1 MKRKRSESENRVSD
15 KEIDINPEF
24 IKECEDKFKADQSN
38 IISRNA
44 VVTIGSMLATTDSNR
59 LNDIDHIFMNTLKRK
74 NLKATDQ
81 GRSGR
86 CWMFSGLNLFRH
98 TLIRALDLENFE
110 FSQTYLFFWDKLE
123 RCNSYL
129 RWFIDNPG
137 VTNKDDECFIYMVE
151 NFTNDGGW
159 WSTFANLVKKYGL
172 VPKSAM
178 KETFQSDDS
187 DDMNRIIDEH
197 IQACANYIISCQCD
211 NSTLELKQ
219 KLIGIK
225 NETIQKI
232 YSILVKFLGEPPK
245 KFRWSYTNTED
256 ESNIISDLEPTKF
269 MEMVIPDIKL
279 DDFIV
284 LTHIPGTLQYNKIY
298 EVKHTNNLYE
308 GNNFKFLNLPIEELS
323 KYTTKSISSGIPV
336 WFGADVSK
344 DFNPYHSTL
353 DDKLSKQTLVF
364 GETHEFTKGD
374 RIVFR
379 NLQANHAMSIIG
391 MNVGTE
397 GVPESWQVE
406 NSWGYFDNETPGM
419 DGFLFMSHSWFV
431 KNVLQVVVHKNL
443 LSRTAK
449 KLLSQ
454 SPIMLEPWDCVAPA
468 LKINSVNPP
477 KIYEKLKNN
486 ILNINSYRS

>member
-1 MKRKRSESENRVSD
+1 MKRKRSECVNRVID

-24 IKECEDKFKADQSN
+24 IKECEDKFKADPCN

-59 LNDIDHIFMNTLKRK
+59 VNDIDHIFMNTLKRK
-74 NLKATDQ
+74 HLKATNQ

-86 CWMFSGLNLFRH
+86 CWLFSGLNLFRH

-123 RCNSYL
+123 RANSYL

-137 VTNKDDECFIYMVE
+137 LSNDEDDSFVYIVE
-151 NFTNDGGW
+151 DYTNDGGW
-159 WSTFANLVKKYGL
+159 WSTFTNLVKKYGL

-197 IQACANYIISCQCD
+197 IQSCANYIRSCQKD
-211 NSTLELKQ
+211 NSSRELKG
-219 KLIGIK
+219 KLVEIK
-225 NETIQKI
+225 NETLKQV

-245 KFRWSYTNTED
+245 KFRWAYTNLDD
-256 ESNIISDLEPTKF
+256 ESNIISELEPEKF

-279 DDFIV
+279 DDFVV
-284 LTHIPGTLQYNKIY
+284 LTHIPDTLQYNKIY
-298 EVKHTNNLYE
+298 EVKYTNNVSE

-323 KYTTKSISSGIPV
+323 KYTTKSISSGMPV
-336 WFGADVSK
+336 WFGADVSQ

-353 DDKLSKQTLVF
+353 DDKLSKKSLVF
-364 GETHEFTKGD
+364 GETREFTKGD

-391 MNVGTE
+391 MNLGPG
-397 GVPESWQVE
+397 GVAESWQVE
-406 NSWGYFDNETPGM
+406 NSWGYFDNETPGL

-431 KNVLQVVVHKNL
+431 KNVLQVVIHKNL
-443 LSRTAK
+443 LSRTTK
-449 KLLSQ
+449 KLLSK
-454 SPIMLEPWDCVAPA
+454 SPIMLDPWDCVAPA
-468 LKINSVNPP
+468 LKIKSINPP
-477 KIYEKLKNN
+477 KIYEKIKKQFTKLH
-486 ILNINSYRS
+486 